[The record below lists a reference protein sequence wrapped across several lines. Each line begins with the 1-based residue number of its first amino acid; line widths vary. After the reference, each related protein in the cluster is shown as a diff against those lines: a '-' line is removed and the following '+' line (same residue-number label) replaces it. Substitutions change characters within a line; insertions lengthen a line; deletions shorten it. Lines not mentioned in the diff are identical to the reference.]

1 MIEAFII
8 SFAILLNKSLAQPMA
23 MPDCPTLMYSPNWAG
38 IPSYFPGMVAH
49 GVHSMTLPDI
59 DFYFPNN
66 KSDISMPVVN
76 PDLIS
81 TEPILFNPP
90 NFEHSFETPAM
101 RVVDLVL
108 SHMNSPHWDITLET
122 DLEKLVHAAHMQ
134 DVWYYAG
141 LAYEEMKK
149 SPTPDEFLCSC
160 IRDVENNGVLDM
172 LRLIALKVREPKLM
186 YKGKTVY
193 PTKPQ
198 NGPMDKIVN
207 ENWDKPKALPKDA
220 SKKDAQIYDNW
231 DTKYFVE
238 EGSAKNVDAQIYDN
252 WDDKFFVKEGN
263 AKKVDAQ
270 IYDNWD
276 TKFFVKEGNAKRVD
290 AQIYDNW
297 DTKFFIEEG
306 SRSKKVD
313 AQIYDNWD
321 TKFFVEE
328 GRSKKV
334 DAQIYDNWDTK
345 FFVEKGSAKTGS
357 IYNQGQRSENSYHF
371 VTEVKEEAV
380 DENETLQK
388 KPYPHLNDVKD
399 WEFWKASMM
408 SMKPNMKN
416 YSNILALYMY
426 CHLQ

>member
-207 ENWDKPKALPKDA
+207 ENWDKPKALLKDA

-231 DTKYFVE
+231 DTKFFVE

-252 WDDKFFVKEGN
+252 WDTKFFVEEGSRSKKED
-263 AKKVDAQ
+263 AK

-276 TKFFVKEGNAKRVD
+276 TKFFVEEGSGKKVD

-306 SRSKKVD
+306 RSK
-313 AQIYDNWD
+313 
-321 TKFFVEE
+321 T
-328 GRSKKV
+328 V

-357 IYNQGQRSENSYHF
+357 IDKQGRRSENSYHF
-371 VTEVKEEAV
+371 VTEDKEEAV
-380 DENETLQK
+380 DENETSQK
-388 KPYPHLNDVKD
+388 KPYPHLNDVED
-399 WEFWKASMM
+399 WEFWKASML
-408 SMKPNMKN
+408 SMKSNMKN
-416 YSNILALYMY
+416 YSNILALFMY

>member
-1 MIEAFII
+1 MIEAFVI
-8 SFAILLNKSLAQPMA
+8 SFAILSSKSLAQPMA

-207 ENWDKPKALPKDA
+207 ENWDKPKALLKDA

-231 DTKYFVE
+231 DTKFFVE

-252 WDDKFFVKEGN
+252 WDTKFFVEEGSRSKKE
-263 AKKVDAQ
+263 DAQ

-276 TKFFVKEGNAKRVD
+276 TKFFV
-290 AQIYDNW
+290 
-297 DTKFFIEEG
+297 EEG
-306 SRSKKVD
+306 SAKKVD

-328 GRSKKV
+328 GSAKKV

-357 IYNQGQRSENSYHF
+357 IDKQGRRSKNSYHF

-380 DENETLQK
+380 DENETSQK
-388 KPYPHLNDVKD
+388 KPYPHLNDVED
-399 WEFWKASMM
+399 WEFWKASML
-408 SMKPNMKN
+408 SMKSNMKN
-416 YSNILALYMY
+416 YSNILALFMY

>member
-8 SFAILLNKSLAQPMA
+8 SFAILSSKSLAQPMA
-23 MPDCPTLMYSPNWAG
+23 LPDCPTLMYSPNWAG

-59 DFYFPNN
+59 EFYFPNN

-207 ENWDKPKALPKDA
+207 ENWDKPKALLKDA

-231 DTKYFVE
+231 DTKFFVE
-238 EGSAKNVDAQIYDN
+238 EGSAKN
-252 WDDKFFVKEGN
+252 
-263 AKKVDAQ
+263 
-270 IYDNWD
+270 
-276 TKFFVKEGNAKRVD
+276 
-290 AQIYDNW
+290 
-297 DTKFFIEEG
+297 
-306 SRSKKVD
+306 VD

-328 GRSKKV
+328 GRSKKVDAQIYDNWDTKFFVEGGSGKKVDAQIYDNWDTKFFIEEGRSKTV

-371 VTEVKEEAV
+371 VTDVKEEVV

-388 KPYPHLNDVKD
+388 KPYPHLNDVED
-399 WEFWKASMM
+399 WEFWKASML
-408 SMKPNMKN
+408 SMKSNMKN
-416 YSNILALYMY
+416 YSNILALFMY